1 MHGSGNDFILIN
13 CLAKNEL
20 KNPSAAAKK
29 LCDRHFGIGADGLIL
44 VLKSK
49 KADFMMRIYNPDG
62 SEAEM
67 CGNGIR
73 CFAKYVLDKKLINRK
88 NLKIETM
95 AGIREVEAISSQF
108 RVDMGKPSEIRQQKI
123 NLKEKTI
130 TATCLSMGNP
140 HCVVFVDESD
150 FDVKA
155 LGWEI
160 ENHKLFPKRTNV
172 EFVKVK
178 NKNSVEAVVWER
190 GAGLTLACGTGACAV
205 AVASV
210 RNGKT
215 GKNVYVMLP
224 GGRIKI
230 EWAEN
235 NHVYMTGP
243 AETIFEGAFSLV

>member
-1 MHGSGNDFILIN
+1 MHFTKMHGLGNDFILIN

-44 VLKSK
+44 VLKTK
-49 KADFMMRIYNPDG
+49 
-62 SEAEM
+62 
-67 CGNGIR
+67 
-73 CFAKYVLDKKLINRK
+73 
-88 NLKIETM
+88 
-95 AGIREVEAISSQF
+95 
-108 RVDMGKPSEIRQQKI
+108 
-123 NLKEKTI
+123 

-140 HCVVFVDESD
+140 HCVVFVDKFD
-150 FDVKA
+150 FDVKT

-243 AETIFEGAFSLV
+243 AETIFEGAFS